1 MQEHETVLV
10 QNTSSAEEYETEE
23 STCQSLDTSLV
34 ASPMKRVGGKGQKK
48 KHAEKENMVT
58 FQAVVK
64 SKVAQVALTVTKS
77 FFPGHILEYS
87 SDW

>member
-1 MQEHETVLV
+1 MPIFGHQFGSISNE
-10 QNTSSAEEYETEE
+10 
-23 STCQSLDTSLV
+23 
-34 ASPMKRVGGKGQKK
+34 KGRGDGTKK